1 MADAQTA
8 AICRNW
14 SADLAT
20 RNVDDFV
27 DTGVHVV
34 NPWEAAK
41 EQE

>member
-14 SADLAT
+14 NAELAT

-27 DTGVHVV
+27 DIGVQVV
-34 NPWEAAK
+34 NLWDSA
-41 EQE
+41 QE